1 MERADFEQLVA
12 ETLDGLPADLRRLLD
27 NVEVTVTGWPSPAV
41 RKAAGLRPGQM
52 LFGLYQGVPQT
63 RRTSHYGLVPPDK
76 ITIFQG
82 PIERVCRSPAAIR
95 AQVRKTVLHE
105 LAHHFG
111 ISDKRLRE
119 IGTV

>member
-1 MERADFEQLVA
+1 MNTADFERLVA
-12 ETLDGLPADLRRLLD
+12 ETLDSLPADLRRLLD
-27 NVEVTVTGWPSPAV
+27 NVEVTVTLWPSAALL
-41 RKAAGLRPGQM
+41 KAAGLGPGQT

-63 RRTSHYGLVPPDK
+63 RRGSHYGMVPPDK

-82 PIERVCRSPAAIR
+82 PIERVCRGSAAIR

-111 ISDKRLRE
+111 ISDQRLGE

>member
-1 MERADFEQLVA
+1 MDTTAFERLVA
-12 ETLDGLPADLRRLLD
+12 ETLDSLPDDLRRLLD
-27 NVEVTVTGWPSPAV
+27 NVEVTVTLWPSAAV
-41 RKAAGLRPGQM
+41 LKAAGLGPGQT

-63 RRTSHYGLVPPDK
+63 RRGSHYGMVPPDK

-82 PIERVCRSPAAIR
+82 PIERVYRTPAAIR

-111 ISDKRLRE
+111 ISEERLRE

>member
-1 MERADFEQLVA
+1 MVDALES
-12 ETLDGLPADLRRLLD
+12 LPADIRRVLD
-27 NVEVTVTGWPSPAV
+27 NVEVTVAGWPSRATLK
-41 RKAAGLRPGQM
+41 KAGVGPGRL

-63 RRTSHYGLVPPDK
+63 RRTTRYGLVLPDK

-82 PIERVCRSPAAIR
+82 PIERVCRTPAAIR

-111 ISDKRLRE
+111 IDDERLRE

>member
-1 MERADFEQLVA
+1 MERHDFEQLVA
-12 ETLDGLPADLRRLLD
+12 ETLDSLPPDLRQLLD

-41 RKAAGLRPGQM
+41 RKTAGLRPGQM

-82 PIERVCRSPAAIR
+82 PIEQLCRSSAAIR

-111 ISDKRLRE
+111 ISDQRLRE